1 MGLVIDDEEAE
12 AAEKAA
18 KEALDADAPW
28 NEPDEDPPPPAPEGE
43 DAEPELDADGNP
55 VDTPAPVDYKGIAK
69 RLAMATLPVE
79 GEEEVDHLKLVCD
92 ACDDIRS
99 LNIVAEDAHGETAS
113 KIVYFR
119 VVELLFRHL
128 RAVPAP
134 LPPTPE
140 PELDEEGN
148 PVTPPAEDDKENE
161 RTLTVEEQ
169 KAADA
174 QAEVRAKWEKVAL
187 PCARALAHLVSVPGA
202 IRREV
207 TDSPYFTQA
216 LFALIDP
223 APFTPRDALA
233 LSDVALRCMAQLAR
247 GNAAFT
253 SAINACACGENPA
266 LAPNAGSWLTRLCA
280 MAPPP
285 KTEETLAE
293 EDAQEAEEAAKKEA
307 EGDAYVP
314 PPPPPPHV
322 RWRVASKAMRLATV
336 LARSP
341 KNRARLLR
349 VIEPPRTPITAE
361 SLRLER
367 EAAGNGGKGKLK
379 IAKNEEQP
387 ADILKVAMDCAVKPA
402 TREKPGDKTTRVLAL
417 RLVRLACADASE
429 ALCRVV
435 DRDDLDG
442 ITKLSAIVWS
452 AETDPDVRTE
462 AATAMLAAL
471 SKDKRAAEDFG
482 DRNAL
487 AALTSLMPA
496 VSDEAPELV
505 IPPPEGGEPAAET
518 PPEETPEETNG
529 DGDGDGDTDDDISVT
544 GENLLTE
551 AFGLRP
557 IGYIT
562 PPPKPKP
569 FRGTQDPLPL
579 ATEPTNHPPLYQIL
593 LKLLACVIT
602 CHDETRRSIT
612 DKCAYV
618 LTYKA
623 KMGKPPPKPDDYDTL
638 VRWCVTALREAVEDA
653 DPATE
658 PQRPKTEEELAA
670 EAEAAAA
677 AEAEAAAAAEPEP
690 EPEIEAE
697 EGAGGDPAV
706 EEVESEDEWATES
719 VETIIPPEPDL
730 ETEEEKATRL
740 DLEYRTWHAI
750 HDRHIADYRWHNP
763 DVFAAVIGVF
773 NALSGEEAVCKSI
786 LSEEFYP
793 GALERIIEVMPKSFA
808 TIEEGA
814 TFVTRVCEKGAYSD
828 DTLDVEESM
837 RRRVDLVQ
845 KLKAIAGCLAAPET
859 ARLHRGRVATL
870 AHETALVMLPLREY
884 LPAAGVRP
892 VPLAEEYHTVPSV
905 PDAPMHTWRRKMIRN
920 VDKADVDTDAQCR
933 VLPLHT
939 VLPELW
945 LDVDPKTGEPWASAG
960 RKFARA
966 IGSLTHPAAVQP
978 PPEDGAEPG
987 DLPAPS
993 AEAFDA
999 AVKAVSDEEAT
1010 KATGPSQHDLPPKC
1024 FFSAL
1029 HFITTVMGVG
1039 DAFVQPP
1046 PPEPPEEVEGKEP
1059 PPPPEPQPPLH
1070 EFHLAMWRDPESAP
1084 RRLIAAEGDESLSA
1098 KMKSWLDANLMYVD
1112 KDVMGG
1118 ADPEAPEVIKQDKV
1132 LVANAKAVLAA
1143 KELALPGAYVKDA
1156 EVESEAAHLML
1167 RWCYSVARFCELA
1180 AERRAF
1186 RIERRTDRL
1195 REKREK
1201 EKEAARLAAEAEAAA
1216 A

>member
-99 LNIVAEDAHGETAS
+99 LNIVAEDAYGETAS

-140 PELDEEGN
+140 PELDDEGN

-161 RTLTVEEQ
+161 RELTVEEQ

-223 APFTPRDALA
+223 APFTPRHALA

-253 SAINACACGENPA
+253 SAINACACGENPRTRPKRRVVA
-266 LAPNAGSWLTRLCA
+266 HAPVRHGAAAQDGGNAGGGGRA
-280 MAPPP
+280 GGGGGG
-285 KTEETLAE
+285 EEGSRGRRVRTP
-293 EDAQEAEEAAKKEA
+293 D
-307 EGDAYVP
+307 
-314 PPPPPPHV
+314 PPPPHV

-367 EAAGNGGKGKLK
+367 EAAGNGGKQTK

-387 ADILKVAMDCAVKPA
+387 ADILKVAMECAVKPA
-402 TREKPGDKTTRVLAL
+402 TREEPGDKTTRVLAL

-442 ITKLSAIVWS
+442 ITKLTSIVWS

-482 DRNAL
+482 DRHAL

-529 DGDGDGDTDDDISVT
+529 DGDGDTDDDISVT

-562 PPPKPKP
+562 PPPRPKP
-569 FRGTQDPLPL
+569 FRGSQDPLPL
-579 ATEPTNHPPLYQIL
+579 ATEPTDHPPLYQIL

-658 PQRPKTEEELAA
+658 PPRPKTEEELAA
-670 EAEAAAA
+670 EA
-677 AEAEAAAAAEPEP
+677 
-690 EPEIEAE
+690 
-697 EGAGGDPAV
+697 G
-706 EEVESEDEWATES
+706 
-719 VETIIPPEPDL
+719 
-730 ETEEEKATRL
+730 
-740 DLEYRTWHAI
+740 
-750 HDRHIADYRWHNP
+750 
-763 DVFAAVIGVF
+763 
-773 NALSGEEAVCKSI
+773 
-786 LSEEFYP
+786 
-793 GALERIIEVMPKSFA
+793 
-808 TIEEGA
+808 
-814 TFVTRVCEKGAYSD
+814 
-828 DTLDVEESM
+828 
-837 RRRVDLVQ
+837 
-845 KLKAIAGCLAAPET
+845 
-859 ARLHRGRVATL
+859 RGRG
-870 AHETALVMLPLREY
+870 R
-884 LPAAGVRP
+884 GGGGGG
-892 VPLAEEYHTVPSV
+892 
-905 PDAPMHTWRRKMIRN
+905 
-920 VDKADVDTDAQCR
+920 CR
-933 VLPLHT
+933 
-939 VLPELW
+939 
-945 LDVDPKTGEPWASAG
+945 G
-960 RKFARA
+960 ARA
-966 IGSLTHPAAVQP
+966 
-978 PPEDGAEPG
+978 GARG
-987 DLPAPS
+987 
-993 AEAFDA
+993 
-999 AVKAVSDEEAT
+999 
-1010 KATGPSQHDLPPKC
+1010 
-1024 FFSAL
+1024 
-1029 HFITTVMGVG
+1029 
-1039 DAFVQPP
+1039 
-1046 PPEPPEEVEGKEP
+1046 
-1059 PPPPEPQPPLH
+1059 
-1070 EFHLAMWRDPESAP
+1070 
-1084 RRLIAAEGDESLSA
+1084 
-1098 KMKSWLDANLMYVD
+1098 
-1112 KDVMGG
+1112 
-1118 ADPEAPEVIKQDKV
+1118 
-1132 LVANAKAVLAA
+1132 
-1143 KELALPGAYVKDA
+1143 
-1156 EVESEAAHLML
+1156 
-1167 RWCYSVARFCELA
+1167 
-1180 AERRAF
+1180 
-1186 RIERRTDRL
+1186 
-1195 REKREK
+1195 
-1201 EKEAARLAAEAEAAA
+1201 
-1216 A
+1216 

>member
-99 LNIVAEDAHGETAS
+99 LNIVAEDAYGETAS

-140 PELDEEGN
+140 PELDDEGN

-161 RTLTVEEQ
+161 RELTVEEQ

-223 APFTPRDALA
+223 APFTPETPSRSQTWRSDAWRSSPEA
-233 LSDVALRCMAQLAR
+233 TRLSPRRSTRAR
-247 GNAAFT
+247 AAKT
-253 SAINACACGENPA
+253 RHSPQTPGRGSRACAPWRRRPRRRKRWRRRTRGRRRRRRRRKPRATRTYPRIRPRPTCVGASRP
-266 LAPNAGSWLTRLCA
+266 RLC
-280 MAPPP
+280 
-285 KTEETLAE
+285 
-293 EDAQEAEEAAKKEA
+293 D
-307 EGDAYVP
+307 
-314 PPPPPPHV
+314 
-322 RWRVASKAMRLATV
+322 WRPC

-367 EAAGNGGKGKLK
+367 EAAGNGGKQTK

-402 TREKPGDKTTRVLAL
+402 TREEPGDKTTRVLAL

-442 ITKLSAIVWS
+442 ITKLTSIVWS

-482 DRNAL
+482 DRHAL

-529 DGDGDGDTDDDISVT
+529 DGDGDTDDDISVT

-562 PPPKPKP
+562 PPPRPKP
-569 FRGTQDPLPL
+569 FRGSQDPLPL
-579 ATEPTNHPPLYQIL
+579 ATEPTDHPPLYQIL

-658 PQRPKTEEELAA
+658 PPRPKTEEELAA
-670 EAEAAAA
+670 EA
-677 AEAEAAAAAEPEP
+677 
-690 EPEIEAE
+690 
-697 EGAGGDPAV
+697 G
-706 EEVESEDEWATES
+706 
-719 VETIIPPEPDL
+719 
-730 ETEEEKATRL
+730 
-740 DLEYRTWHAI
+740 
-750 HDRHIADYRWHNP
+750 
-763 DVFAAVIGVF
+763 
-773 NALSGEEAVCKSI
+773 
-786 LSEEFYP
+786 
-793 GALERIIEVMPKSFA
+793 
-808 TIEEGA
+808 
-814 TFVTRVCEKGAYSD
+814 
-828 DTLDVEESM
+828 
-837 RRRVDLVQ
+837 
-845 KLKAIAGCLAAPET
+845 
-859 ARLHRGRVATL
+859 RGRG
-870 AHETALVMLPLREY
+870 R
-884 LPAAGVRP
+884 GGGGGG
-892 VPLAEEYHTVPSV
+892 
-905 PDAPMHTWRRKMIRN
+905 
-920 VDKADVDTDAQCR
+920 CR
-933 VLPLHT
+933 
-939 VLPELW
+939 
-945 LDVDPKTGEPWASAG
+945 G
-960 RKFARA
+960 ARA
-966 IGSLTHPAAVQP
+966 
-978 PPEDGAEPG
+978 GARG
-987 DLPAPS
+987 
-993 AEAFDA
+993 
-999 AVKAVSDEEAT
+999 
-1010 KATGPSQHDLPPKC
+1010 
-1024 FFSAL
+1024 
-1029 HFITTVMGVG
+1029 
-1039 DAFVQPP
+1039 
-1046 PPEPPEEVEGKEP
+1046 
-1059 PPPPEPQPPLH
+1059 
-1070 EFHLAMWRDPESAP
+1070 
-1084 RRLIAAEGDESLSA
+1084 
-1098 KMKSWLDANLMYVD
+1098 
-1112 KDVMGG
+1112 
-1118 ADPEAPEVIKQDKV
+1118 
-1132 LVANAKAVLAA
+1132 
-1143 KELALPGAYVKDA
+1143 
-1156 EVESEAAHLML
+1156 
-1167 RWCYSVARFCELA
+1167 
-1180 AERRAF
+1180 
-1186 RIERRTDRL
+1186 
-1195 REKREK
+1195 
-1201 EKEAARLAAEAEAAA
+1201 
-1216 A
+1216 